1 MGLEPTTA
9 WTVPSR
15 RLEACC
21 PKCARLRALQQGERR
36 DSNPRPPGPQPGA
49 LPTELRPPRDARCKS
64 SGESDR
70 GFSQRA
76 FGQREALAGSQPGV
90 AGGGGPPGI
99 EQLRGLGS
107 EQRCDLNA
115 DGKRVGEQT

>member
-36 DSNPRPPGPQPGA
+36 DSNPRPPGPQPLERGICEA
-49 LPTELRPPRDARCKS
+49 KRPGFIGLLVSGYQPVSLKLFPKLFPRLRDATNLELETPRM
-64 SGESDR
+64 
-70 GFSQRA
+70 A
-76 FGQREALAGSQPGV
+76 AVV
-90 AGGGGPPGI
+90 AI
-99 EQLRGLGS
+99 RRTHLRS
-107 EQRCDLNA
+107 
-115 DGKRVGEQT
+115 V